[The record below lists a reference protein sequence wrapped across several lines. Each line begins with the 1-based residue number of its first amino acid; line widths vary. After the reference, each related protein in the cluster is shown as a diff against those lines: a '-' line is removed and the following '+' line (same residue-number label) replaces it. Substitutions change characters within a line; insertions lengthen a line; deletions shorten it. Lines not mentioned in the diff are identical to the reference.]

1 MRRIAVAL
9 VFASLACSISACSPA
24 RVLQGDS
31 TADAPPPI
39 AQPTGPMAM
48 SRVFDQP
55 FPYATDTGQATLTLS
70 AVRMESSYVFEDHVL
85 VIDVRAV
92 QAEGQPS
99 LDPEFFHAFDPSGEE
114 FERLDPSEGVVDNPL
129 VPTAMQSP
137 GQEVTGM
144 VAWKM
149 PLGARVGRIDVR
161 VASGVYSLI
170 VTRQPVDPEA
180 TTAVSTSAGQ
190 DGGTDSQAG
199 VGDGS
204 AETTGTTG
212 Y

>member
-99 LDPEFFHAFDPSGEE
+99 LDPEFFHAFGRDLRESSVH
-114 FERLDPSEGVVDNPL
+114 LVHDVVL
-129 VPTAMQSP
+129 H
-137 GQEVTGM
+137 
-144 VAWKM
+144 
-149 PLGARVGRIDVR
+149 
-161 VASGVYSLI
+161 
-170 VTRQPVDPEA
+170 
-180 TTAVSTSAGQ
+180 
-190 DGGTDSQAG
+190 
-199 VGDGS
+199 
-204 AETTGTTG
+204 
-212 Y
+212 